1 MCLRSGHWLSS
12 LEVFIRI
19 LTCLNIA
26 VLVSSDGTNLTAELN
41 KLESR
46 LVSMTKKA
54 NTKNIDYFV
63 LSNKL
68 DDLQQ
73 KIGEYQDQD
82 RRMIIQINGLPY
94 ITAAYL
100 YKVIESL
107 SGVRILVNQSIQ
119 SLNLRMMSYMDVQTQ
134 FNVQYNLWNKTPLHG
149 ILTMKILFI
158 LINLA

>member
-19 LTCLNIA
+19 LTCLSIA
-26 VLVSSDGTNLTAELN
+26 VLVSSDGMNLTAELN

-107 SGVRILVNQSIQ
+107 SGVRILVN
-119 SLNLRMMSYMDVQTQ
+119 
-134 FNVQYNLWNKTPLHG
+134 
-149 ILTMKILFI
+149 
-158 LINLA
+158 